1 MAFFI
6 YKKIARKGQNTPKSD
21 FRRPIM
27 PPQRCKLNIKH
38 VVLYVGHLYKPF
50 WKKFLKKKLTGL
62 AVGGSRKVKIWPR
75 KDPGNGGQSI
85 RGRAMRKG
93 EE

>member
-1 MAFFI
+1 
-6 YKKIARKGQNTPKSD
+6 
-21 FRRPIM
+21 M

-50 WKKFLKKKLTGL
+50 WTKKIDRVGGG
-62 AVGGSRKVKIWPR
+62 GGSRKVKIWPR